1 MPTGESGEIQ
11 LRGPNLMN
19 GYWNRPDATAAAWTK
34 DGWFKTGD
42 LGFVDVDG
50 YYAINGRAKELIIS
64 GGFNVYP
71 REVEE
76 VLAEEVEGVLEVA
89 VLGLPDDDLGEK
101 VVAAVVG
108 EVSEDELI
116 AHTKARIAS
125 FAAVTLTVR
134 KKTQR
139 GLFRRRATPCNALG
153 KVQKHILKEQLLE
166 RKGS

>member
-50 YYAINGRAKELIIS
+50 YYTINGRAKELIIS

-76 VLAEEVEGVLEVA
+76 VLAEVAGVREVA

-125 FAAVTLTVR
+125 FKKPKEVYFVAALPR
-134 KKTQR
+134 
-139 GLFRRRATPCNALG
+139 NALG

-166 RKGS
+166 RKGT